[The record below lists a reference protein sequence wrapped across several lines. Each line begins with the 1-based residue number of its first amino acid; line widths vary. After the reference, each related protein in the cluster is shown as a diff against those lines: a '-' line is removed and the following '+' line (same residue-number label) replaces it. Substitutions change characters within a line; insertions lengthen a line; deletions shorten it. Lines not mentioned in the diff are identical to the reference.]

1 MKSKQNSKYS
11 VILSQVCMYGNCCT
25 CVCCRVG
32 FEQEYQKQVD
42 QDIKELKNIGEL
54 EHNFDKMTNQISQ
67 DRLMEFSGLKQQIVS
82 TLRDSSVYERDE
94 AIRKILVAQINTLKD
109 CKWPP
114 LAIDWLTGSGL
125 FVELKLEM

>member
-109 CKWPP
+109 CK
-114 LAIDWLTGSGL
+114 
-125 FVELKLEM
+125 